1 MFDKNSVYAFST
13 AILFASLGIFAK
25 YIYGYNFM
33 DAYIMFFYS
42 AFFSTVLLFFVLLT
56 KYKNF
61 SFLKNIDKKSMY
73 MAVFNGGLFALF
85 LTNLASLKS
94 LEYIDA
100 GIQKVLVFLS
110 PLFILPIN
118 SLFFGKK
125 LNKRDVVSIV
135 IMILGLVLI
144 VGKLGTSKNITIG
157 LIIALFGSF
166 FNAIYSI
173 LEENAKTVI
182 PDQLVYWF
190 YAFFASSIYS
200 VIFLLFDGD
209 ISNVMSIFGSLN
221 LILLIISSSILCF
234 TLPYI
239 CFLKSI
245 EKIGAVKT
253 GIILSLSPVATILLS
268 ICILHEHFTISQVL
282 GIVLVVTSIIF
293 SSLKDK

>member
-1 MFDKNSVYAFST
+1 
-13 AILFASLGIFAK
+13 
-25 YIYGYNFM
+25 
-33 DAYIMFFYS
+33 
-42 AFFSTVLLFFVLLT
+42 
-56 KYKNF
+56 
-61 SFLKNIDKKSMY
+61 
-73 MAVFNGGLFALF
+73 MAVFNAALFALF

-100 GIQKVLVFLS
+100 GVQKVLVFLS

-125 LNKRDVVSIV
+125 LNKRDAISII
-135 IMILGLVLI
+135 IMVLGLILI
-144 VGKLGTSKNITIG
+144 VGKMGKSKNVAIG
-157 LIIALFGSF
+157 VMIALFGSF

-173 LEENAKTVI
+173 LEENAKTII

-200 VIFLLFDGD
+200 AIFLLFNGS
-209 ISNVMSIFGSLN
+209 ISNAMNIFGSLN
-221 LILLIISSSILCF
+221 LILLIISSSIFCF

-268 ICILHEHFTISQVL
+268 VCILHEHFTMSQVL

-293 SSLKDK
+293 SSLKDE